1 MTSAIQPTNL
11 IPVLVT
17 ADWTTVQNA
26 INDVITSLET
36 SFPGVFQFPL
46 NDDFDFTMVQLQA
59 GHTAVGVLEITG
71 GATTGH
77 WDTGYGTYPTVGSTC
92 YIIDMYF

>member
-1 MTSAIQPTNL
+1 MTNAIQPTSL
-11 IPVLVT
+11 IPVQVT
-17 ADWTTVQNA
+17 ADWSVAQNA
-26 INDVITSLET
+26 INDVIASLEA

-59 GHTAVGVLEITG
+59 GHTAVGVLEVTG
-71 GATTGH
+71 GALTGH